1 MLLNDAHMCLQGFWS
16 SQFTANVRYSVCGW
30 IGTIIMLNSA
40 LSVKDHR
47 KWYIDDNE
55 LYIGIN
61 S

>member
-1 MLLNDAHMCLQGFWS
+1 MMPTCMCSQGCRS

-40 LSVKDHR
+40 LSVKDHNER
-47 KWYIDDNE
+47 YIDDNE
-55 LYIGIN
+55 LCIGMI